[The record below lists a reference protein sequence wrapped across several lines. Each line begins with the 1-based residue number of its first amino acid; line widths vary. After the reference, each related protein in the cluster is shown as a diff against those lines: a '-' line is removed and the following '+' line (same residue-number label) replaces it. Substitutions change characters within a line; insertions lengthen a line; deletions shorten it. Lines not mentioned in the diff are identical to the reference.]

1 MGQICYDIDE
11 QKKYKKGDIIV
22 SIRFDRMKE
31 LFNEREDISYSS
43 LSKITGISK
52 SALQRYFTGE
62 TEKIPIDRIVRI
74 AEAFDVPPSYILG
87 WDDGKSEKLPSN
99 IIPIDTSQFRDVPI
113 IGRVAAGLNCFAD
126 TNIIGCQPADINL
139 LTGNEQYV
147 YLRVVGDS
155 MCPEI
160 KENDLVLVRC
170 QPSVDSGAIAVIIVD
185 DEDGVVKRIIYG
197 DDYIELHSINPTYPV
212 RRFEGENV
220 LRVRVF
226 GLVKEI
232 KRKL

>member
-1 MGQICYDIDE
+1 MTIG
-11 QKKYKKGDIIV
+11 
-22 SIRFDRMKE
+22 
-31 LFNEREDISYSS
+31 
-43 LSKITGISK
+43 
-52 SALQRYFTGE
+52 
-62 TEKIPIDRIVRI
+62 DRIKILRTTAGMTQEEVANQLGVTKATVARYESNKI
-74 AEAFDVPPSYILG
+74 DIKREVAKKLAKVFDVTPDYIMC
-87 WDDGKSEKLPSN
+87 WNDEKNEKLPLN

-126 TNIIGCQPADINL
+126 TNIIGYQPADISL

-170 QPSVDSGAIAVIIVD
+170 QSSVDSGAIAVIIVD
-185 DEDGVVKRIIYG
+185 DEDGVVKRIVYG

-212 RRFEGENV
+212 RRFEGEDV